1 MEKDKYICMCIYG
14 SGFFCVF
21 LILVVCVF
29 HKAHRRM
36 KLKKQLLGEIETLV
50 IHVVHN
56 GFGRPKHRNFQKC
69 LRGSSLSQFT
79 FFSCA
84 GQLPGLQKKSCISTS
99 LAGLA
104 DEFPNCMATLD
115 ELIF

>member
-1 MEKDKYICMCIYG
+1 
-14 SGFFCVF
+14 
-21 LILVVCVF
+21 
-29 HKAHRRM
+29 M

-79 FFSCA
+79 FFSCP

-99 LAGLA
+99 LAGLT
-104 DEFPNCMATLD
+104 DEFPNCMATWD

>member
-1 MEKDKYICMCIYG
+1 MEKRHTYTHTH
-14 SGFFCVF
+14 
-21 LILVVCVF
+21 ILVDFLCF
-29 HKAHRRM
+29 SHFGGMYAHRRM

-79 FFSCA
+79 FFSCP

-99 LAGLA
+99 LAGLT
-104 DEFPNCMATLD
+104 DEFPNCMATWD